1 MYTYNP
7 YQNTQTSQSLFDDI
21 ISNNPT
27 EQTFLGRRLSK
38 LSLFGR
44 NYDRA
49 VLMNAKGIHKYED
62 KDANLG
68 TDYKYSIFSR
78 KSFAMMQERQNI
90 AALNAEYY
98 AKLPILQEYSTK
110 GEIRDVVTKL
120 ANEVV
125 VYNKNK
131 KFCEIADFPST
142 YSALV
147 KKRSK
152 ELFESIYTQLGFTD
166 RTFGWDMFRD
176 FLVEGFICKEI
187 IYDQR
192 KKNIIGFQSLDAK
205 TIFPYTDPKTGIH
218 YWIQN
223 ATDQQKNVRVFQ
235 DAEIIYISYS
245 GSSNYMETSYV
256 EPLIKPYNELKN
268 IERAKL
274 QFNLINATMHKKIV
288 IPTHGMSPAQAE
300 QELLTL
306 ISDYKDNVQFDDS
319 TGITYIDGSKDLPWS
334 KEVWL
339 TNDGESEPTYEIVN
353 PEGANLN
360 EDTTLIWF
368 RNNFKL
374 ATKFPLTRFD
384 ATSGGGNIYSYGA
397 EVSYDDYNFNKFVA
411 RLRAIYKE
419 ILLKPISSQL
429 LLEFPELEDNEFFLN
444 DLDITFYG
452 HSEIEKAK
460 ELANWQAKATIAND
474 LMNNFKRNDD
484 TPVLHW
490 KLVAKH
496 VMELSDELMQEN
508 DKYWKLDTINNVAQ
522 SGGGST
528 ASPTDNTT
536 GGGDNA
542 QPSTDNAQPN
552 NEETPPPA
560 QPEVP
565 ES

>member
-1 MYTYNP
+1 MNTYNP
-7 YQNTQTSQSLFDDI
+7 YQNQNNSQAILGEI
-21 ISNNPT
+21 VSNNPID
-27 EQTFLGRRLSK
+27 QGFLSRRLSK

-49 VLMNAKGIHKYED
+49 VLQNSKGIHKYED
-62 KDANLG
+62 KDAKFSG
-68 TDYKYSIFSR
+68 IDYKYSLLSR
-78 KSFAMMQERQNI
+78 KSVAMMQERQNI
-90 AALNAEYY
+90 ASLNSDYY
-98 AKLPILQEYSTK
+98 YKLPILQEYATK

-131 KFCEIADFPST
+131 KFCEVTDLPST

-152 ELFESIYTQLGFTD
+152 EIFELIYTQLGFTD
-166 RTFGWDMFRD
+166 RTHGWDLFRD
-176 FLVEGFICKEI
+176 FLVEGYICKEI
-187 IYDQR
+187 IYDNR
-192 KKNIIGFQSLDAK
+192 KKNVIGFQSLDPK
-205 TIFPYTDPKTGIH
+205 TIVPYNDPKTGIQ

-223 ATDQQKNVRVFQ
+223 ATDRQDNVRVFQ

-245 GSSNYMETSYV
+245 GSSNYMETSYI

-274 QFNLINATMHKKIV
+274 QFNLINATMHKKVV

-306 ISDYKDNVQFDDS
+306 ISDYKDNVQFDDT

-397 EVSYDDYNFNKFVA
+397 EVSYDEYNFNKFIA
-411 RLRAIYKE
+411 RLRALYKE
-419 ILLKPISSQL
+419 IVLKPLSTQL

-460 ELANWQAKATIAND
+460 ELANWQAKASIAND
-474 LMNNFKRNDD
+474 LMNNFKKNDD
-484 TPVLHW
+484 TPVFHW

-508 DKYWKLDTINNVAQ
+508 DKFWQLDNINNIAKEGETSQ
-522 SGGGST
+522 ST
-528 ASPTDNTT
+528 ETTETTQPVQNNTT
-536 GGGDNA
+536 E
-542 QPSTDNAQPN
+542 QPS
-552 NEETPPPA
+552 NEEPPA
-560 QPEVP
+560 Q
-565 ES
+565 